1 MPSLW
6 TGYWH
11 ILKLDEAT
19 LRAVKDGRDGF
30 RFALKLFFI
39 IGLIVGA
46 GKLVRGTAVLQQP
59 TLPALAHEVAAGI
72 ENAAVALPPILAD
85 PLTEV
90 ATAVTEFEA
99 TLRTFQPPLGTQ
111 PSRLIRLLG
120 AWLTTPFNMMAVWL
134 GFMLL
139 IFLFAKA
146 MHGQGSLDQHVTL
159 LTLAAAPQVLLL
171 FSYLSLDVGGLN
183 TVGPLGR
190 LLALAAWLW
199 SLVIV
204 IKALAVA
211 HEFEQGQAVKVL
223 LLFVV
228 GLVVLALLGTAV
240 GGYVISGFFL

>member
-30 RFALKLFFI
+30 WFALKLFFI
-39 IGLIVGA
+39 IGLIAGA
-46 GKLVRGTAVLQQP
+46 GKLVQGAAVLQRP
-59 TLPALAHEVAAGI
+59 TLPAVVHDVAAGI
-72 ENAAVALPPILAD
+72 EDAAAALPPVLAD

-90 ATAVTEFEA
+90 AAAVTELEA
-99 TLRTFQPPLGTQ
+99 TLRTFQPPLGTGT
-111 PSRLIRLLG
+111 SRLIRLVG
-120 AWLTTPFNMMAVWL
+120 AWLSTPFNMMAVWL
-134 GFMLL
+134 GFMLV

-146 MHGQGSLDQHVTL
+146 MHGRGSLDQHVAL

-171 FSYLSLDVGGLN
+171 FRYLSLEVGGLDV
-183 TVGPLGR
+183 VGPFGR
-190 LLALAAWLW
+190 LLAIAAWIW

-204 IKALAVA
+204 VQALAVA
-211 HEFEQGQAVKVL
+211 HEFERRQAVKVL

-240 GGYVISGFFL
+240 GGYVISGFF